1 MNIIMN
7 IKYSLITRDGKGRCS
22 TSDPPKNLR
31 CSPELE
37 SGERG
42 GLKPD
47 GTPWT
52 RRFFSN
58 TQTTGRSAAREGSRT
73 AARESPD
80 ATRMGVARWLGRR
93 HREVMRR
100 GGASRHG
107 CRRGEVAT
115 RREVVG
121 PRRGA
126 AREGPGHRTMRKK

>member
-1 MNIIMN
+1 MGH
-7 IKYSLITRDGKGRCS
+7 RG
-22 TSDPPKNLR
+22 
-31 CSPELE
+31 PEN
-37 SGERG
+37 S
-42 GLKPD
+42 
-47 GTPWT
+47 
-52 RRFFSN
+52 FSN

-80 ATRMGVARWLGRR
+80 ATRMGGARWFGRR

-107 CRRGEVAT
+107 CRRGEVA
-115 RREVVG
+115 R